1 MDTLLLSGNV
11 DEDGPAVAV
20 TVVVCTAF
28 SVVCP
33 VAWVEDRCEDVE
45 VYTPVAVT
53 AGVIAVFPVI

>member
-1 MDTLLLSGNV
+1 MDTLLVSGNV

-33 VAWVEDRCEDVE
+33 VAWIEDCCEGVELDP
-45 VYTPVAVT
+45 PVAVRAEVT
-53 AGVIAVFPVI
+53 AVVCVI

>member
-1 MDTLLLSGNV
+1 MDTILLSGNV

-33 VAWVEDRCEDVE
+33 VAWVEDCCEDVE
-45 VYTPVAVT
+45 PGTPVAVT
-53 AGVIAVFPVI
+53 AEDKTEFCVI